1 MRLIGKSH
9 SGPVGAEPG
18 GTATVSLRRRLWPR
32 RREPGVEQRD
42 TRDLRLMFLPAV
54 LVVLGF
60 GIFPLIY
67 ALWVSFHLWEPFIPD
82 HPGNGVK
89 NYTEALND
97 PIFRSAA
104 ARTAIFVAIVVPAQM
119 VIGLGLALVVES
131 RMRLQRLFF
140 PIYLLPMLIA
150 PIVVGYMW
158 LQMFQFPAGIVN
170 EIASFLVPGD
180 ARVNWLGSAETA
192 FITLII
198 VEIWQWT
205 PFVFVIMLAG
215 LTAVPVQLREAAAV
229 DGARWWVTFRTVI
242 LPAITPV
249 LTVVVILRLLESANF
264 FPTVFSI
271 TQGGPGASTYSMV
284 FYITKLA
291 QFGRPGVAAAT
302 AFIFLLA
309 LAIPIGF
316 VLMGILK
323 RQTAEKKRI

>member
-1 MRLIGKSH
+1 MRLMGRENADS
-9 SGPVGAEPG
+9 VRAG
-18 GTATVSLRRRLWPR
+18 GTASVALPR
-32 RREPGVEQRD
+32 RFLPWKRDPGVEERD

-67 ALWVSFHLWEPFIPD
+67 ALWVSFHLWEPFIPN
-82 HPGNGVK
+82 HPSNGVD
-89 NYTEALND
+89 NYTQALND
-97 PIFRSAA
+97 PIFKTAVV
-104 ARTAIFVAIVVPAQM
+104 RTAIFVAIVVPAQT
-119 VIGLGLALVVES
+119 VLGLGLALLVES
-131 RMRLQRLFF
+131 RMRLQRFFF
-140 PIYLLPMLIA
+140 PIFLLPMLIA

-170 EIASFLVPGD
+170 EIASFLAPGD
-180 ARVNWLGSAETA
+180 ARVNWLGSADTA
-192 FITLII
+192 FMTLVI

-215 LTAVPVQLREAAAV
+215 LSAVPLQLKEAAAV

-249 LTVVVILRLLESANF
+249 LTVVVILRLLESANYF
-264 FPTVFSI
+264 ATVFSI
-271 TQGGPGASTYSMV
+271 TLGGPGTSTYSMV

-291 QFGRPGVAAAT
+291 QFGRPGTAAAT
-302 AFIFLLA
+302 SFIFLLA
-309 LAIPIGF
+309 LAIPIGL

-323 RQTAEKKRI
+323 RQTAEKKRV